1 MAYQDPDN
9 RRRPDDYI
17 DRGVDG
23 VGWTPII
30 LAIAFIGLVGLLM
43 LGSPQRS
50 DGPATAQRSE
60 LPNAAPNAP
69 SIPTPAPPK
78 PQ

>member
-9 RRRPDDYI
+9 RSDDYI
-17 DRGVDG
+17 ERGVDS

-30 LAIAFIGLVGLLM
+30 LAIAFLALVGLLM
-43 LGSPQRS
+43 LEWPQTS
-50 DGPATAQRSE
+50 NDPAASQRGE
-60 LPNAAPNAP
+60 LPNTAPNAP

>member
-1 MAYQDPDN
+1 MAYQEPDN
-9 RRRPDDYI
+9 RRRSDDYI

-23 VGWTPII
+23 MGWTPII

-43 LGSPQRS
+43 LGWPQGS
-50 DGPATAQRSE
+50 KEPATTQRSE
-60 LPNAAPNAP
+60 LPSTAPYSP